1 MKEEE
6 VFTIDFKALF
16 RVLWKEKWWMVGI
29 VFLFGIFGVF
39 YAFNAREEFISSGKI
54 LPEVSGKGG
63 GGLSQFSGLAAMA
76 GVDLGAIGASGTDA
90 MRPDLYPNV
99 ISSTPFYLNLLKAKV
114 RTKENKELTFEQY
127 YHSVIEEGQKAEDKM
142 LKKYPVKEEGI
153 IVINQLNEL
162 RLENLRDRV
171 TSSIDKKSGV
181 IFITAKMPDPV
192 VAADVTQFAMKYLMD
207 YITNYRTEKYKMDV
221 DFLGEQLSGAKGKY
235 YSNQQKRAS
244 YADQYQMGAMRLQSA
259 DVQRERLESDYRMSS
274 TVYNEILKKYEEA
287 KFMVH
292 KETPVFKVLE
302 PPVVPVLKSEPRRAI
317 ILFGF
322 VFLGSVV
329 AVVFSVIKGSNYKYI
344 ISSEN

>member
-1 MKEEE
+1 MQEEIL
-6 VFTIDFKALF
+6 TINF
-16 RVLWKEKWWMVGI
+16 RAFFRILWKEKWGI
-29 VFLFGIFGVF
+29 ILITSLFAFFGGF

-63 GGLSQFSGLAAMA
+63 GLSQYSGLAALA

-114 RTKENKELTFEQY
+114 RTKDNKELTFEQY
-127 YHSVIEEGQKAEDKM
+127 YHSVIEEGEKAEDNV
-142 LKKYPVKEEGI
+142 LKKYPIKEEGI
-153 IVINQLNEL
+153 ILINRLNEL
-162 RLENLRDRV
+162 RINDLRGRV

-181 IFITAKMPDPV
+181 ISITAKMPDPV

-221 DFLGEQLSGAKGKY
+221 AFLGEQLSGAKGKY

-244 YADQYQMGAMRLQSA
+244 YADQYQMGSMRLQSA

-302 PPVVPVLKSEPRRAI
+302 PPVVPMLKSEPKR
-317 ILFGF
+317 
-322 VFLGSVV
+322 
-329 AVVFSVIKGSNYKYI
+329 SVILLMAVFFGGFLSVIFALIKGRNFKEVMLKS
-344 ISSEN
+344 

>member
-1 MKEEE
+1 MQEEIL
-6 VFTIDFKALF
+6 TINFRALF
-16 RVLWKEKWWMVGI
+16 RILWKEKWWIILITSLFAILGGI
-29 VFLFGIFGVF
+29 
-39 YAFNAREEFISSGKI
+39 YAFNQREEFVSSGKI

-63 GGLSQFSGLAAMA
+63 GLSQYSGLAALA

-114 RTKENKELTFEQY
+114 RTKDNKEITFEQY
-127 YHSVIEEGQKAEDKM
+127 YHSVIEDGEKAEDKV

-153 IVINQLNEL
+153 IVINRLNEL
-162 RLENLRDRV
+162 RLKDLRARV

-181 IFITAKMPDPV
+181 ISITAKMPDPV

-274 TVYNEILKKYEEA
+274 TLYNEILKKYEEA

-302 PPVVPVLKSEPRRAI
+302 PPVVPNLKSEPKKSI
-317 ILFGF
+317 ILLTFLTFGSIVALIF
-322 VFLGSVV
+322 VL
-329 AVVFSVIKGSNYKYI
+329 IKYRIFVG
-344 ISSEN
+344 

>member
-1 MKEEE
+1 MQEEIL
-6 VFTIDFKALF
+6 TINFRELF
-16 RVLWKEKWWMVGI
+16 RILWKEKWWIVLITLLFAVLGGI
-29 VFLFGIFGVF
+29 
-39 YAFNAREEFISSGKI
+39 YAFNAREEFVSSGKI

-63 GGLSQFSGLAAMA
+63 GLGQYSGLAALA

-114 RTKENKELTFEQY
+114 RTKDNKELTFEQY
-127 YHSVIEEGQKAEDKM
+127 YHSVIEEGKKAEDKFI
-142 LKKYPVKEEGI
+142 KKYPVKEEGI
-153 IVINQLNEL
+153 IVVSLLNEIRLKDL
-162 RLENLRDRV
+162 RSRI

-181 IFITAKMPDPV
+181 ISITSKMPDPV
-192 VAADVTQFAMKYLMD
+192 VAADITQFSMNYLME

-221 DFLGEQLSGAKGKY
+221 AFLGEQLSGAKGKY

-244 YADQYQMGAMRLQSA
+244 YADQYQIGAMRLQSA

-302 PPVVPVLKSEPRRAI
+302 PPVVPVLKSEPKKAFLIAIFVIFGGILGGIFVILRR
-317 ILFGF
+317 G
-322 VFLGSVV
+322 
-329 AVVFSVIKGSNYKYI
+329 NYKKI
-344 ISSEN
+344 IYN

>member
-1 MKEEE
+1 MQEEIL
-6 VFTIDFKALF
+6 TINFRELF
-16 RVLWKEKWWMVGI
+16 RILWKEKWWVVLITLLFAVLGGI
-29 VFLFGIFGVF
+29 
-39 YAFNAREEFISSGKI
+39 YAFNVREEFVSSGKI

-63 GGLSQFSGLAAMA
+63 GLSQYSGLAALA

-114 RTKENKELTFEQY
+114 RTKENKEFTFEQY
-127 YHSVIEEGQKAEDKM
+127 YQSVIEEGKKAEEKI

-162 RLENLRDRV
+162 RLKNLRERV

-181 IFITAKMPDPV
+181 ITITTKMPDPV
-192 VAADVTQFAMKYLMD
+192 VAADITQFAMKYLMN

-221 DFLGEQLSGAKGKY
+221 DFLGEQLSGARGKY

-302 PPVVPVLKSEPRRAI
+302 PPVVPVLKSEPKKAFIIAIFVILGGILGCIFVILRRA
-317 ILFGF
+317 
-322 VFLGSVV
+322 
-329 AVVFSVIKGSNYKYI
+329 NYKKI
-344 ISSEN
+344 IYN